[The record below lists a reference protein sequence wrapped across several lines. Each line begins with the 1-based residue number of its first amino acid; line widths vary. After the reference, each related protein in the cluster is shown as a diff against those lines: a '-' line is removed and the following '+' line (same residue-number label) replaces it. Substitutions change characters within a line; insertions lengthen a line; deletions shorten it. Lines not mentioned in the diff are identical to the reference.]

1 MKKIMEKLFNFFGK
15 LFANKSKLK
24 PKPITPTPTVPSPT
38 IPDFY
43 CWSGYILDDLNF
55 DYVDCLGNYVRDGGK
70 KDMKVCVN
78 PNKEYSSNVIL
89 VSIVEHCG

>member
-15 LFANKSKLK
+15 LFANKNKFK
-24 PKPITPTPTVPSPT
+24 PKPIVPKPI

-43 CWSGYILDDLNF
+43 CWTGYILDELNF

-89 VSIVEHCG
+89 VSIVEHCE